1 MVNNFIILIL
11 FHVSL
16 NMIVFPFNQVLLNK
30 NGLLTKDSP
39 EYNGTHF
46 ATDYFKTKLYTQMKI
61 GNPYQTVKVLLSSE
75 TCAFKIGKSKNCV
88 YDNEYL
94 SYYNRN
100 KSKDFTFTPLYIMN
114 DKECNDEMGSTATD
128 TIYAY
133 TDIKLENETQFKKL
147 GFFLGSDTNDKLC
160 GIIGLE
166 MDNIICQRIY
176 NIVKHSKSREYINNY
191 KFLLKYKN
199 INEGLFIIG
208 AELRDI
214 VEDYDDKKNFMTKLS
229 TRVGIYRWGVE
240 VTKIILG
247 EKNHTVDYSIPAE
260 INNDFS
266 FIVSGSQNFPHFNN
280 SFFME
285 YFNKGICRI
294 NLYDNNPELKISE
307 KYNVIECDKEKF
319 GENDLIKFPKLYLYI
334 GDYYQN
340 KKFSLDYNDLFTE
353 TKYKYFFNIIF
364 DKNPTSLVKLGK
376 IFLKK
381 YPINF
386 NLDSKMIEIYD
397 EYYQEDIEENNKNEN
412 ENEKDEKKNEN
423 TNKNSIILYII
434 ITVLAITITGILGYF
449 LGKYLNKIRKKRA
462 NELVDED
469 EYEYEYTPEDKNAIN

>member
-1 MVNNFIILIL
+1 MVNKFIILIL
-11 FHVSL
+11 FRFSL
-16 NMIVFPFNQVLLNK
+16 NMIVFPFNQVLINK

-61 GNPYQTVKVLLSSE
+61 GNPYQKVKVLLSSE
-75 TCAFKIGKSKNCV
+75 TCAIKIGKSKNCV
-88 YDNEYL
+88 YDDEYL

-100 KSKDFTFTPLYIMN
+100 KSKDFTFTPLYSMP
-114 DKECNDEMGSTATD
+114 DKECYDEIGSTATD

-133 TDIKLENETQFKKL
+133 TDIKLENETQFKKM

-199 INEGLFIIG
+199 IYEGLFIIG
-208 AELRDI
+208 AELKDV
-214 VEDYDDKKNFMTKLS
+214 VENYDDKNNFMTKLS
-229 TRVGIYRWGVE
+229 TRVGVYRWGIE
-240 VTKIILG
+240 ITKLIIG
-247 EKNHTVDYSIPAE
+247 EKNHTIDYSIPAE
-260 INNDFS
+260 INNDLS

-285 YFNKGICRI
+285 YFKKGICII

-319 GENDLIKFPKLYLYI
+319 GKNDLIQFPKLYIYI

-364 DKNPTSLVKLGK
+364 DKNPSSKIKLGK

-386 NLDSKMIEIYD
+386 NLDSKMIEIYNG
-397 EYYQEDIEENNKNEN
+397 YYQEDIEENNKNEN
-412 ENEKDEKKNEN
+412 DIKKNN
-423 TNKNSIILYII
+423 NANNITVYLYII
-434 ITVLAITITGILGYF
+434 IIFFAITITGILGYF

-462 NELVDED
+462 NELIDED
-469 EYEYEYTPEDKNAIN
+469 EYEYTPEDQKIIN

>member
-1 MVNNFIILIL
+1 MVNKFIILIL
-11 FHVSL
+11 FRFSL
-16 NMIVFPFNQVLLNK
+16 NMIVFPFNQVLINK
-30 NGLLTKDSP
+30 NGLLKKDSP

-46 ATDYFKTKLYTQMKI
+46 ATDYFKTKLYTQIKI
-61 GNPYQTVKVLLSSE
+61 GNPYQKVKVLLSSE
-75 TCAFKIGKSKNCV
+75 TCAIKIGKSKNCV
-88 YDNEYL
+88 YDDEYL

-100 KSKDFTFTPLYIMN
+100 KSKDFTFTPLYSKP
-114 DKECNDEMGSTATD
+114 DKECYDEIGSTATD

-133 TDIKLENETQFKKL
+133 TDIKLENETQFKKM

-199 INEGLFIIG
+199 IYEGLFIIG
-208 AELRDI
+208 AELKDV
-214 VEDYDDKKNFMTKLS
+214 VENYDDKNNFMTKLS
-229 TRVGIYRWGVE
+229 TRVGVYRWGIE
-240 VTKIILG
+240 ITKLIIG
-247 EKNHTVDYSIPAE
+247 EKNHTIDYSIPAE
-260 INNDFS
+260 INNDLS

-285 YFNKGICRI
+285 YFNKGICII

-319 GENDLIKFPKLYLYI
+319 GKNDLIQFPKLYIYI

-353 TKYKYFFNIIF
+353 TKYKFFFNIIF
-364 DKNPTSLVKLGK
+364 DKNPSSKIKLGK

-386 NLDSKMIEIYD
+386 NLDSKMIEIYNG
-397 EYYQEDIEENNKNEN
+397 YYQEDIEESNKNEN
-412 ENEKDEKKNEN
+412 DIKKNN
-423 TNKNSIILYII
+423 NANNITVYLYII
-434 ITVLAITITGILGYF
+434 IIFFAITITGILGYF

-462 NELVDED
+462 NELIDED
-469 EYEYEYTPEDKNAIN
+469 EYEYTPEDQKIIN